1 MFNVSSGHLNHD
13 HFLRTLIATL
23 VECRTYA
30 ATCGKDFKKPIAE
43 DVIKLAGGEVK
54 FLTVVKQD

>member
-1 MFNVSSGHLNHD
+1 MPQLAVNILKTVSIKKWERN
-13 HFLRTLIATL
+13 F
-23 VECRTYA
+23 VE
-30 ATCGKDFKKPIAE
+30 DFKKPIAE